1 MSSSANLQN
10 VNFLIRRQPP
20 HPQQGN
26 YVQGPP
32 PGIQGPPGPPG
43 PQGPPGFSTF
53 DKGVEGPKGR
63 GQRGRRY

>member
-32 PGIQGPPGPPG
+32 PGIQGPPGP
-43 PQGPPGFSTF
+43 QGPPGFSTF